1 MPFKKVNVK
10 EEINKRLE
18 MDAELK
24 KAYDHS
30 QQEYEVV
37 KQIVKMRNE
46 MGLSQSDVARQ
57 SGLTQQMVSR
67 IETVDN
73 SPTLR
78 NFIKYV
84 DNKII
89 SSGGMNLKTWDIETG
104 RCEKNEHYDNHI
116 IGSCILPNNGIVLK
130 FRDKLL
136 IENRIFVNKAE
147 CNKLLILSDGRL
159 IISFGNKIR
168 IIK

>member
-1 MPFKKVNVK
+1 MPFKKVNVS

-18 MDAELK
+18 KDSELK
-24 KAYDHS
+24 KAYNRS

-37 KQIVKMRNE
+37 KQLVKMRNE

-84 DNKII
+84 DSVGLEIKIVK
-89 SSGGMNLKTWDIETG
+89 KTE
-104 RCEKNEHYDNHI
+104 EMEYSK
-116 IGSCILPNNGIVLK
+116 V
-130 FRDKLL
+130 
-136 IENRIFVNKAE
+136 
-147 CNKLLILSDGRL
+147 
-159 IISFGNKIR
+159 
-168 IIK
+168 

>member
-1 MPFKKVNVK
+1 MPFRKVNVK
-10 EEINKRLE
+10 EEINRRLE
-18 MDAELK
+18 KDAELK

-37 KQIVKMRNE
+37 KQLVKMRNE

-84 DNKII
+84 DSVGLEIKI
-89 SSGGMNLKTWDIETG
+89 
-104 RCEKNEHYDNHI
+104 EKKNAKMEY
-116 IGSCILPNNGIVLK
+116 SKV
-130 FRDKLL
+130 
-136 IENRIFVNKAE
+136 
-147 CNKLLILSDGRL
+147 
-159 IISFGNKIR
+159 
-168 IIK
+168 

>member
-18 MDAELK
+18 KDAELK

-37 KQIVKMRNE
+37 KQIVYMRNE

-84 DNKII
+84 DSVGLEIKI
-89 SSGGMNLKTWDIETG
+89 
-104 RCEKNEHYDNHI
+104 EKKNAKMEY
-116 IGSCILPNNGIVLK
+116 SKV
-130 FRDKLL
+130 
-136 IENRIFVNKAE
+136 
-147 CNKLLILSDGRL
+147 
-159 IISFGNKIR
+159 
-168 IIK
+168 

>member
-1 MPFKKVNVK
+1 MFGLKTQEKIKVK

-18 MDAELK
+18 KDAELK

-37 KQIVKMRNE
+37 KQIVKMRN
-46 MGLSQSDVARQ
+46 GLSQSDVARQ

-84 DNKII
+84 DSVGLEIKIEKKNSKMSI
-89 SSGGMNLKTWDIETG
+89 S
-104 RCEKNEHYDNHI
+104 RCDH
-116 IGSCILPNNGIVLK
+116 
-130 FRDKLL
+130 
-136 IENRIFVNKAE
+136 VN
-147 CNKLLILSDGRL
+147 
-159 IISFGNKIR
+159 
-168 IIK
+168 